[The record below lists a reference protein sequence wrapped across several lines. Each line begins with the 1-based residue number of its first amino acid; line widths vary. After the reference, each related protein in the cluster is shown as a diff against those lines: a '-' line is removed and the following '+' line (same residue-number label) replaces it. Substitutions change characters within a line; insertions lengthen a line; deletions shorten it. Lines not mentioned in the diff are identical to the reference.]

1 MTQDQAVV
9 VAVLAATL
17 GLFIW
22 GRWRY
27 DVVALIALLS
37 LVLTDIVPGE
47 TAFVGFGHPAVV
59 TVAAVLVVSRG
70 LQNSGMVDM
79 LARWL
84 SHAGGR
90 PTAQVASS
98 TGLVAVLSGFMNN
111 IGALALLMPV
121 TIRVARAAGNRPSM
135 LLMPLAFGSLLG
147 GLVTLVGTPPNIV
160 IASFRAQSGGDPFRM
175 FDFAPVGLGVMV
187 AGVAFI
193 SLVGWRLIP
202 HRDERS
208 SDEALFEVENYLTE
222 VRVPADSPMVGKM
235 VRDVGA
241 AVEADIVIV
250 SVLRDE
256 ERRPAPS
263 SFERLRAGDVLTVE
277 LDTDAL
283 GARDA
288 RRAPERTQGREPQ
301 PWHSTSRR
309 RTVSSAVICPRS
321 SGAAHIETRSQF
333 IGSALSD
340 AL

>member
-111 IGALALLMPV
+111 IGALA
-121 TIRVARAAGNRPSM
+121 THYRRSISFAQ
-135 LLMPLAFGSLLG
+135 
-147 GLVTLVGTPPNIV
+147 V
-160 IASFRAQSGGDPFRM
+160 IDQQ
-175 FDFAPVGLGVMV
+175 
-187 AGVAFI
+187 
-193 SLVGWRLIP
+193 
-202 HRDERS
+202 
-208 SDEALFEVENYLTE
+208 
-222 VRVPADSPMVGKM
+222 
-235 VRDVGA
+235 
-241 AVEADIVIV
+241 
-250 SVLRDE
+250 
-256 ERRPAPS
+256 
-263 SFERLRAGDVLTVE
+263 SFERIHLYPVIVCEEGIEQIDP
-277 LDTDAL
+277 L
-283 GARDA
+283 G
-288 RRAPERTQGREPQ
+288 
-301 PWHSTSRR
+301 H
-309 RTVSSAVICPRS
+309 
-321 SGAAHIETRSQF
+321 
-333 IGSALSD
+333 
-340 AL
+340 